1 MFFEK
6 ILSLLNFSSDENSDS
21 ENQVIKTF
29 LVFFGIVLLISI
41 LISLL
46 KNTFGGLF
54 FYGGIFAIYRRQI
67 RYHEKWRNDF
77 KNIILKNNLCK
88 LFYNYLLALFQHFLK
103 ISLVNLYK
111 SYH

>member
-88 LFYNYLLALFQHFLK
+88 LFYIIYIFLWIIFILIGDWCIIK
-103 ISLVNLYK
+103 II
-111 SYH
+111 